1 MKKFAQLSEEEGWSS
16 TSFNHCLI
24 FDKIGVDL
32 SEASSTLTRLTRVG
46 LFSPRTICMFRQKFS
61 PKASGLF
68 LSVPLLFLCG
78 LLRWHALRAT
88 AEESSCLLGMNCLA
102 EFNTLQLY
110 TLYTRVTIACLSNFI
125 PCAYTR
131 LPPTVAWHLTTVR
144 TLYNFTQ
151 MSRLAAA
158 CANVFIV
165 NHHDVVSLKVIWLSC
180 VTGRSTGG

>member
-1 MKKFAQLSEEEGWSS
+1 MLSSQKSKDEHGPLN
-16 TSFNHCLI
+16 TSFNGCLI

-32 SEASSTLTRLTRVG
+32 SEASSTLTRRGLANSAREQFVCSVRNSLPEHPAFSFRCLSCFSAACYVG
-46 LFSPRTICMFRQKFS
+46 TVS
-61 PKASGLF
+61 
-68 LSVPLLFLCG
+68 

-110 TLYTRVTIACLSNFI
+110 PLYTRVTIACLSNFI
-125 PCAYTR
+125 PCAHTR
-131 LPPTVAWHLTTVR
+131 LPPTVAWLHTTVR

-165 NHHDVVSLKVIWLSC
+165 NHHDVVSLKVI
-180 VTGRSTGG
+180 